1 MTHPLVNDEEELD
14 RSAEH
19 LVVARELGEPAGAVG
34 PGYPKKRV
42 QVLTQLVP
50 TRPIRLPEIR
60 WIHRPLRTLVGTLRG
75 VNLTCE
81 FGDGG
86 TFGAGVVFD
95 AGAGAVAPLTLF
107 VPAAVACCGAL
118 TRGAASTDA
127 AGGAG
132 IATGAVSTFA
142 AAGVAGARDGFAIQP
157 TTPRTTNAPTMP
169 KIVRPRESPSPPP
182 ARTAAEPPRASAVPL
197 SSGKRALSCANN
209 ASGASRSSLA

>member
-1 MTHPLVNDEEELD
+1 MCPLPMTHPLVNDEEELD

-34 PGYPKKRV
+34 PGYHKKRV

-86 TFGAGVVFD
+86 TFGAGHGD
-95 AGAGAVAPLTLF
+95 DLPGL
-107 VPAAVACCGAL
+107 
-118 TRGAASTDA
+118 
-127 AGGAG
+127 
-132 IATGAVSTFA
+132 
-142 AAGVAGARDGFAIQP
+142 
-157 TTPRTTNAPTMP
+157 
-169 KIVRPRESPSPPP
+169 
-182 ARTAAEPPRASAVPL
+182 
-197 SSGKRALSCANN
+197 
-209 ASGASRSSLA
+209 